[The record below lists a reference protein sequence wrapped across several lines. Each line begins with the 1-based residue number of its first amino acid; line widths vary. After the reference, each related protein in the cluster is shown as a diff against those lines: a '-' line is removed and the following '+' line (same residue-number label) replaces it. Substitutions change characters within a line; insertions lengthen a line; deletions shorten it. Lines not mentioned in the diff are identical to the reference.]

1 MSLWTPEGER
11 PVRRESAPTD
21 AAATEQQTPRSL
33 EDLSPEQREQA
44 EAVLAEMAEVRR
56 QIAEAPAADVVANH
70 LMGLYELAAIHL
82 AEQPPHFEE
91 ATVAI
96 DAMRLVIEGMPG
108 RLGDHEQVLRS
119 ALQQIQMAFVDLKSK
134 AEPT

>member
-11 PVRRESAPTD
+11 PVRREATRSEGAPD
-21 AAATEQQTPRSL
+21 EAAPRSL
-33 EDLSPEQREQA
+33 EDLTPEQREQA

-82 AEQPPHFEE
+82 SEQPPHFDE
-91 ATVAI
+91 ASVAI

-108 RLGDHEQVLRS
+108 RLGDHEPVLRN
-119 ALQQIQMAFVDLKSK
+119 ALHQIQMAFVDLKSQGT
-134 AEPT
+134 PS